1 VNSIRI
7 TDNEIEVS
15 TLVWS
20 SDTRAFSPGPDQC
33 FAR

>member
-7 TDNEIEVS
+7 TESEIEVS

-20 SDTRAFSPGPDQC
+20 NDERNFIGGPVKC
-33 FAR
+33 FVR